1 MIKNK
6 KSSNKK
12 CQHARAAATSVPT
25 FYYLRDTAPNWV
37 EIAGEA
43 VFSRGPTLRIPVRF
57 GMVSVD
63 GMVPGLLEVT
73 AEGEVLERAFV
84 NGSFEKRVV
93 RIELCELDFR
103 TTVKGLNKVTG
114 ALLLDAAPLFR
125 AMARALA
132 VLSRPPFLSP
142 SPASEDR
149 ASLGTQ

>member
-1 MIKNK
+1 MAKRSLKNK
-6 KSSNKK
+6 RG
-12 CQHARAAATSVPT
+12 HARDAAPATWKS
-25 FYYLRDTAPNWV
+25 YYLRDTAPNWI

-73 AEGEVLERAFV
+73 ADAEVLERAFV
-84 NGSFEKRVV
+84 NGSFEGRMV

-103 TTVKGLNKVTG
+103 TTVMGLNKVTG
-114 ALLLDAAPLFR
+114 ALFLDAAPLFR
-125 AMARALA
+125 AMARALT
-132 VLSRPPFLSP
+132 VRSRPPFLSP
-142 SPASEDR
+142 SPPSEDR